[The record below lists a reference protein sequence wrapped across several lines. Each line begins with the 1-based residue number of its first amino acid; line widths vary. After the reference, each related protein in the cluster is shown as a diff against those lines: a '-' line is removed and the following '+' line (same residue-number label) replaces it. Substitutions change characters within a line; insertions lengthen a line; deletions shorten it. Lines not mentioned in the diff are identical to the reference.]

1 MPDMGSGGTGP
12 REGCPQSPSRLGG
25 GRRQVPGRETGALKF
40 LHLEA
45 RKLLSAQRSWEKSHL
60 IKTKEAEKRQPGDP
74 ERL

>member
-1 MPDMGSGGTGP
+1 MALARGRGVP
-12 REGCPQSPSRLGG
+12 RARAGWGG
-25 GRRQVPGRETGALKF
+25 GRRQLPGRETGALKF

-60 IKTKEAEKRQPGDP
+60 IKTKAAEKRQPGDP